1 MPFCVQYNRM
11 GAKPNRA
18 LPVRSP
24 DPQRNMSLSND
35 PTGTDP
41 VILVHGAWLGEWCWD
56 RVRRQLGDAG
66 ISSETVSLTGH
77 GARRSE
83 GGPHVTLTHHVA
95 DVISAVDGLGLG
107 RVTLVGHSYGGR
119 VITRVAAEIPE
130 SVGRLIYLDAHA
142 PTAPDVNP
150 LDERRAIAA
159 ANGGM
164 IPFSGFQ
171 VDDTVLD
178 GEMSLEQFLAGVS
191 DQSFAT
197 LEEPWQSQPAEH
209 IHLDYI
215 AVDGPESAF
224 FAPYAEGAA
233 ADPRWHLHRID
244 GPHLVTFAGA
254 TEIARIITRDN

>member
-1 MPFCVQYNRM
+1 M
-11 GAKPNRA
+11 
-18 LPVRSP
+18 SP
-24 DPQRNMSLSND
+24 SID
-35 PTGTDP
+35 PTGEST
-41 VILVHGAWLGEWCWD
+41 VILVHGAWLGEWCWQ
-56 RVRRQLGDAG
+56 RVRSLLRVESVEA
-66 ISSETVSLTGH
+66 EAVSLTGH

-95 DVISAVDGLGLG
+95 DVVSTIDRVGG
-107 RVTLVGHSYGGR
+107 RPVTLVGHSYGGR
-119 VITRVAAEIPE
+119 VITRVAAEIPDRI
-130 SVGRLIYLDAHA
+130 SRLVYLDAHA

-150 LDERRAIAA
+150 LEERRTIAA

-178 GEMSLEQFLAGVS
+178 GEMSLEHFLAGVN

-197 LEEPWQSQPAEH
+197 LDEPWQSDPAEH

-215 AVDGPESAF
+215 AVDGPESAM

-233 ADPRWHLHRID
+233 ADPRWHVHHIT

-254 TEIARIITRDN
+254 TEITRIITRDR